1 MEKIDDKNIKLNDL
15 DLKTKKYPL
24 DILLKN
30 LYNLS
35 TTGLVNHQIL
45 DADFCKKYILN
56 EELQCVEEQY
66 KITIEYVLKR
76 QPHLTYEDLI

>member
-1 MEKIDDKNIKLNDL
+1 MEKVDENIKLNDL
-15 DLKTKKYPL
+15 DLRKKQYPVDVL
-24 DILLKN
+24 IKN
-30 LYNLS
+30 MYNLS
-35 TTGLVNHQIL
+35 TTGLVNYQKL

-76 QPHLTYEDLI
+76 QPHLKYEELI